1 MTKIWRKNEWEKMSE
16 DLQSDPNFYNFVQK
30 MYQEN
35 TFERQS
41 EGRTPYNN
49 VFDYYRKYP
58 DWLFK
63 KYTENIS
70 KGLS

>member
-16 DLQSDPNFYNFVQK
+16 DLQSDPNFYNFVKK

-63 KYTENIS
+63 KYTENIN

>member
-1 MTKIWRKNEWEKMSE
+1 MSE

-41 EGRTPYNN
+41 EGRTPYNS

-63 KYTENIS
+63 KYTENIN

>member
-63 KYTENIS
+63 KYTENIN